1 MPIDKYC
8 FMMKAS
14 CLYFLA
20 TVLLSFNGYS
30 QNRYQYFIDVN
41 KLDNDGLNVELKT
54 PQVKTA
60 TAVFSIPKIIPGTY
74 AIADYGKFI
83 SRVKAFDK
91 NGKSLTVKKLNENQ
105 WKISNAARL
114 DKISYRVDDIY
125 DAAQKHSIYP
135 MAATNFEEGK
145 NIVLNMPGVFGFIE
159 GLRSLPFQIALQKP
173 SQFYASTSLKP
184 VSASPTSDV
193 FEAPG
198 VDALYDY
205 PIMYSVPDTASVQV
219 GNCSVLVS
227 VYSPNKQV
235 HAKEIAGW
243 MSNLLDAARQY
254 LGGKLPADKYA
265 FIYYF
270 RDPELKHSFPPG
282 LGGALEHTTS
292 SFYYLEEAPAE
303 QLKEGIIDMSSHEF
317 FHIVTPLTIAS
328 KEVKEFNFNE
338 AVMSKHLWLYEG
350 VTEYTAHHV
359 QVKYGL
365 NSVREFLDKLSDK
378 ITTSRSYYNDSLPF
392 TELSKHS
399 TDKWAPQYGN
409 VYQKGALIAACLDI
423 YLLHLSNGAYGLRN
437 LTYDLGVRF
446 GKYRYFNDEEL
457 FDNIAELTYPEVKE
471 FLQKYVAGP
480 TPIPYEYFF
489 GLAGVQF
496 VPKTERQTFSFGNI
510 AMGVNEKGVVV
521 INPPFKP
528 NEFGKKLGYRQGDEI
543 YAFNGIAVT
552 PQNLNEVINQ
562 VRSGMK
568 EGDPFTVKIGR
579 RSSNNVTDTVTL
591 STAVFKVTV
600 TDINKLNPMPDATAK
615 QRLVQKA
622 WLTAAKNGEVKETP
636 PADPSDVASID
647 AIITATYGVISGPAG
662 PRNWSRFHS
671 LFLPEAQMGSI
682 AMTPAG
688 QANFRSSTPQNYQ
701 KANAPFFLKNGFY
714 EEELKRDVMQFGNV
728 ATVQSSYQ
736 FRFTPDGKVEQR
748 GVNYFTLVRS
758 NGRWWI
764 SNLVWQDEEKDL
776 PLPAGLQKK

>member
-1 MPIDKYC
+1 
-8 FMMKAS
+8 MMKTF
-14 CLYFLA
+14 CFFLLA
-20 TVLLSFNGYS
+20 LFVLPFSVYS
-30 QNRYQYFIDVN
+30 QNGYQYFVDLN
-41 KLDNDGLNVELKT
+41 KLENDGLNVELKT
-54 PQVKTA
+54 PQVKTS

-74 AIADYGKFI
+74 VVADYGKFI
-83 SRVKAFDK
+83 SNVKAFDK
-91 NGKSLTVKKLNENQ
+91 AGKSLAVTKLNENQ
-105 WKISNAARL
+105 WKISSATRL
-114 DKISYRVDDIY
+114 DKITYRVDDIY
-125 DAAQKHSIYP
+125 DAEQKHNIYP

-159 GLRSLPFQIALQKP
+159 GLRNIPFHITLEKP
-173 SQFYASTSLKP
+173 VQFYASTSLKP
-184 VSASPTSDV
+184 VSATSTSDV
-193 FEAPG
+193 FEAQS

-219 GNCSVLVS
+219 GNCNVLVS
-227 VYSPNKQV
+227 VYSPNKQL

-270 RDPELKHSFPPG
+270 RDPKLKHSFPPG

-292 SFYYLEEAPAE
+292 SFYYLAEAPAE
-303 QLKEGIIDMSSHEF
+303 QLKDGIIDMSSHEF

-328 KEVKEFNFNE
+328 KEVKEFNFNK

-365 NSVREFLDKLSDK
+365 NTVKEFLDKLSDK
-378 ITTSRSYYNDSLPF
+378 ITFSRTYYNDSLPF
-392 TELSKHS
+392 TELSLHS

-423 YLLHLSNGAYGLRN
+423 YLLHLSNGSYGLRN

-457 FDNIAELTYPEVKE
+457 FDNIAELTYPEVKD

-489 GLAGVQF
+489 GLAGIQF
-496 VPKTERQTFSFGNI
+496 MPKEERQGFSFGNI
-510 AMGVNEKGVVV
+510 AMGVNEKGAVA

-528 NEFGKKLGYRQGDEI
+528 NEFGKKLGYKAGDEI
-543 YAFNGIAVT
+543 YAFNGISVT

-579 RSSNNVTDTVTL
+579 RNSNNRIDTMTL
-591 STAVFKVTV
+591 STAIFKVTTV
-600 TDINKLNPMPDATAK
+600 DINKLNPMPGATAK
-615 QRLVQKA
+615 QKLVQKA
-622 WLTAAKNGEVKETP
+622 WLTAAKSNEIKEVP
-636 PADPSDVASID
+636 PANPSDVASID
-647 AIITATYGVISGPAG
+647 AIVTATYNVISGPAG
-662 PRNWSRFHS
+662 PRNWNRFYS
-671 LFLPEAQMGSI
+671 LFLPDAQMGAI
-682 AMTPAG
+682 GMTPAG
-688 QANFRSSTPQNYQ
+688 QAIFHSITPQSYQ
-701 KANAPFFLKNGFY
+701 KSNAPFFLKNGFY
-714 EEELKRDVMQFGNV
+714 EEELKRNVMQFGNI

-736 FRFTPDGKVEQR
+736 FRFTPDGKIEQR
-748 GVNYFTLVRS
+748 GVNYFTLVKS
-758 NGRWWI
+758 NDRWWI

-776 PLPAGLQKK
+776 PLPVELQKK